1 MNALK
6 TLVTSLGIF
15 ALGTAVMNA
24 QGEMLQVKFEG
35 SCRTT
40 NANGVI
46 VKQPV
51 NNRTLIK
58 DFAQAHNITNLNA
71 LALVYDSQG
80 DERGD
85 VIRIVSAK
93 TGEILSDVLALF
105 FSIDLTNADGSFIQK
120 EVSVFNNQ
128 QSFAIGS
135 GMLKEQ
141 LLNKKGNPDHRVT
154 GNLQYYLLPPASD
167 GLRLCT
173 ATITTGK
180 PFVPKGTGTNT
191 VATVSRQTLLL
202 ASNL

>member
-15 ALGTAVMNA
+15 ALGTVVMNA

-40 NANGVI
+40 NVNGTI

-51 NNRTLIK
+51 NNKTLIK
-58 DFAQAHNITNLNA
+58 DFADAHSITNLNA

-93 TGEILSDVLALF
+93 TGEILGDVLALF
-105 FSIDLTNADGSFIQK
+105 FSVDLTNAAGSVIEK
-120 EVSVFNNQ
+120 EVSIFNNQ

-141 LLNKKGNPDHRVT
+141 LLNKKGNPDHRTT
-154 GNLQYYLLPPASD
+154 GNLQYYLIPPASD
-167 GLRLCT
+167 GLKLCT
-173 ATITTGK
+173 ASITTGK
-180 PFVPKGTGTNT
+180 PFTPKSAPTNT
-191 VATVSRQTLLL
+191 VATVTRETLLL